1 MEGASAVI
9 DETGTYRY
17 DLRRQV
23 LGVRVGCATW
33 IMLNPSVASAD
44 VDDPT
49 IRRCMRFTADW
60 GYHEMRVVNLFALR
74 ATNPKEL
81 RTHVDP
87 VGPDNDAAIVEAHRN
102 AHLVIAAW
110 GADTFAVERAR
121 HVRAMMAK
129 QRCPMMCLG
138 TTKSG
143 APRHPLYVP
152 AATQPQFFAGF

>member
-1 MEGASAVI
+1 MEGASAII

-23 LGVRVGCATW
+23 LGERTDPLVWV
-33 IMLNPSVASAD
+33 MLNPSIASATIN
-44 VDDPT
+44 DPT
-49 IRRCMRFTADW
+49 IRRCMGFTADW

-81 RTHVDP
+81 RAHADP
-87 VGPDNDAAIVEAHRN
+87 VGPDNDEAIADACRDAGIV
-102 AHLVIAAW
+102 VAAW
-110 GADTFAVERAR
+110 GAELFAVKRAAAVTYMLLALGLD
-121 HVRAMMAK
+121 VR
-129 QRCPMMCLG
+129 CLG

-152 AATQPQFFAGF
+152 AAQQLEPFSVR